1 LHSNE
6 TRQRVTALKISREI
20 QFHAEI
26 SGLLPDDSSYHFSL
40 SFTSCDFFK
49 TEGEFLITYTVN
61 GTPTQFQVWVGDDS
75 GQLYKHDEYSHNGH
89 EVPNSQ
95 DIQQVISFSQGL
107 YISAHLDMENHQTG
121 EILIYLREG
130 GEEEF
135 RLVASDNEGDQY
147 WNVLRAEFDK

>member
-1 LHSNE
+1 MKTVIAIVL
-6 TRQRVTALKISREI
+6 I
-20 QFHAEI
+20 
-26 SGLLPDDSSYHFSL
+26 SL

>member
-1 LHSNE
+1 M
-6 TRQRVTALKISREI
+6 TVPII
-20 QFHAEI
+20 
-26 SGLLPDDSSYHFSL
+26 L
-40 SFTSCDFFK
+40 SW
-49 TEGEFLITYTVN
+49 
-61 GTPTQFQVWVGDDS
+61 TQFQVWVGDDS